1 MWRDSETE
9 IDYLDYGYIVDI
21 MTDTIND
28 KKLLPSCIGLYG
40 DWGSGKSSLM
50 HMCIKKLKGQNDDTV
65 CLLFNGWLYES
76 YDDAKTAI
84 VLNVPIIPVNGLKT
98 WKKVITKDI
107 RKALWKTANLSVNLV
122 WKNSWICRKKYIPV
136 PNAHVR

>member
-9 IDYLDYGYIVDI
+9 TDYLDYGYIVDI

-50 HMCIKKLKGQNDDTV
+50 HMCIKKLNEQKDDTI

-84 VLNVPIIPVNGLKT
+84 LSSILDGIKENRKLQGTALEIIECM
-98 WKKVITKDI
+98 KVW
-107 RKALWKTANLSVNLV
+107 R
-122 WKNSWICRKKYIPV
+122 C
-136 PNAHVR
+136 